1 MYAYLRAVSGP
12 DQGRIFNLTDGTTLV
27 IGRGEKSDTHLSDG
41 AVARLHC
48 QLRCEGG
55 SFRLIDLESVTGTT
69 VGGLRIQEHDLKHG
83 EELHIGNTRL
93 KLFSSA
99 VVDTQ
104 TLEQAQKS
112 SSGPR
117 IRPDESVLTGTVIS
131 HYELG
136 PLLARGQ
143 TGTVYKAR
151 NTRDDKEVAIKVLYA
166 DLARDDAA
174 LRRFMRVMKAAV
186 GLHQSNWV
194 ALCGAGK
201 HGETCWFAMEYV
213 EGEPLTKVTER
224 LGTRKMI
231 SWRYALAVGMQI
243 ARALAAL
250 HEKHIVHR
258 NVAPENILIRSKDK
272 VAKLGDPILAEL
284 RDGIEPP
291 PAPRPGEL
299 TGNIAYM
306 APERT
311 RNDPEADIRA
321 DLYSL
326 GATLYTMIAG
336 RPPFEAKSL
345 SELVA
350 HIRQDDPIPPRRFQ
364 DSVPEEF
371 QDVVEKLLAKR
382 PEMRYPT
389 PAHTLRALERVA
401 KEQAAL
407 AEPGKSALIRMHS
420 ATGDGHG
427 AAGPNEHAR

>member
-1 MYAYLRAVSGP
+1 
-12 DQGRIFNLTDGTTLV
+12 QGRIFNLTDGTTLV
-27 IGRGEKSDTHLSDG
+27 IGRGEKSDTHLADG

-55 SFRLIDLESVTGTT
+55 SFHLIDLESVTGTT

-83 EELHIGNTRL
+83 EEIHIGNTRL

-99 VVDTQ
+99 VADTQ

-112 SSGPR
+112 SAGPR
-117 IRPDESVLTGTVIS
+117 IQPDESVLTGTVIS

-194 ALCGAGK
+194 AICGAGK

-231 SWRYALAVGMQI
+231 SWRYALAAGMQV

-250 HEKHIVHR
+250 H
-258 NVAPENILIRSKDK
+258 
-272 VAKLGDPILAEL
+272 
-284 RDGIEPP
+284 
-291 PAPRPGEL
+291 
-299 TGNIAYM
+299 
-306 APERT
+306 
-311 RNDPEADIRA
+311 
-321 DLYSL
+321 
-326 GATLYTMIAG
+326 
-336 RPPFEAKSL
+336 
-345 SELVA
+345 
-350 HIRQDDPIPPRRFQ
+350 
-364 DSVPEEF
+364 
-371 QDVVEKLLAKR
+371 
-382 PEMRYPT
+382 
-389 PAHTLRALERVA
+389 
-401 KEQAAL
+401 
-407 AEPGKSALIRMHS
+407 
-420 ATGDGHG
+420 
-427 AAGPNEHAR
+427 